1 MSITITKQHSN
12 NKIMLRS
19 A

>member
-12 NKIMLRS
+12 NKIMLRG